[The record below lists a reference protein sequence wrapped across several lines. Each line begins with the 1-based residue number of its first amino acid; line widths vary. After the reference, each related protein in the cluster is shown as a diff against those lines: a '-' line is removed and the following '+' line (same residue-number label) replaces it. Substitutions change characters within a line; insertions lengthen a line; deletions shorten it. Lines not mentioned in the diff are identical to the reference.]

1 MTHFFKVK
9 LTYKS
14 FHIFCLVSQLII
26 KEKRKERGDFI
37 IEKSFVPS
45 KQLFALCK
53 LFFSSSNCSFFT
65 CQCLTYN
72 TKMVFCYQNCSDQ
85 LWEKNVLAIEI
96 FFWNSRLKTNNLQ
109 TFWDHKN
116 NLFKQLKVRTIFATE
131 WFSTFNRFNTLD
143 RKG

>member
-53 LFFSSSNCSFFT
+53 LFFHHQIVHFLPANVLHKYL
-65 CQCLTYN
+65 QH
-72 TKMVFCYQNCSDQ
+72 KMVFCYQNCSDQ
-85 LWEKNVLAIEI
+85 LWEKNVLVIEN
-96 FFWNSRLKTNNLQ
+96 FFFEIRGWRPRICK
-109 TFWDHKN
+109 
-116 NLFKQLKVRTIFATE
+116 NLFEQHSSLVDYLVQVINAKNCPT
-131 WFSTFNRFNTLD
+131 TFYCIS
-143 RKG
+143 